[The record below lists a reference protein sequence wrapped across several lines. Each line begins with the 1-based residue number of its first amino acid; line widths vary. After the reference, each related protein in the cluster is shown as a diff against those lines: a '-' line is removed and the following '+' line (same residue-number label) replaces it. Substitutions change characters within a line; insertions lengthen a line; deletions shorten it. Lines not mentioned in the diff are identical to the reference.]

1 MQASDSSTECL
12 IISGFYLLHA
22 AVRTYTL
29 REQTP
34 ILQVF
39 PTLDYLSVMS
49 GIIPL
54 ERLPAYAPDLNPD
67 EGTWQQLKD
76 VKLRTLC

>member
-1 MQASDSSTECL
+1 MSDNT
-12 IISGFYLLHA
+12 GLLSPTA

-39 PTLDYLSVMS
+39 PTRDHLSVMS

-67 EGTWQQLKD
+67 EGTWQQFK
-76 VKLRTLC
+76 VIKLRMLW